1 MKENNIDYD
10 TDLEILLKENA
21 EECESLSLLHRLSY
35 EKYNTYSN
43 IINVPVIILSSAIGF
58 ATGIEIGY
66 DKINIVLGVGSIF
79 VGIIKSI
86 DSYFAL
92 PKRAEAHRICALQ
105 YAQFNKRIAVELALK
120 REQRQNPKDMLQVIK
135 TDMKNLA
142 DIAPLIDDDIIQKFR
157 VRYTDKTG
165 HFATHTANITNG
177 LSPVMINGV
186 ADAVANRRN
195 SLDGANKASADL
207 VFNTGS
213 PAANYAAENV
223 VVENKGDEHN
233 TSAKNDVVVI
243 NVEGMDGAMM

>member
-10 TDLEILLKENA
+10 TDLEILLKQNA

-58 ATGIEIGY
+58 ATGIDIGY
-66 DKINIVLGVGSIF
+66 ERINIVLGVGSIF

-92 PKRAEAHRICALQ
+92 PKRAEGHRICSLQ

-120 REQRQNPKDMLQVIK
+120 RDQRQNPKDMLSVIK

-157 VRYTDKTG
+157 KRYEDGTG

-177 LSPVMINGV
+177 LSPVMINGAENGAKNV
-186 ADAVANRRN
+186 KIDVSRNNQENEIMSHTQTPNENYAVNSVAPPDNYADALSSQNN
-195 SLDGANKASADL
+195 
-207 VFNTGS
+207 
-213 PAANYAAENV
+213 EV
-223 VVENKGDEHN
+223 VV
-233 TSAKNDVVVI
+233 V
-243 NVEGMDGAMM
+243 NVDGMDGAMM

>member
-92 PKRAEAHRICALQ
+92 PKRAEGHRLCSLQ

-120 REQRQNPKDMLQVIK
+120 RDQRQNPKDMLAVIK

-142 DIAPLIDDDIIQKFR
+142 DIAPLIDDEIIQKFR
-157 VRYTDKTG
+157 TRYINPDTG
-165 HFATHTANITNG
+165 EYATHTANITNG
-177 LSPVMINGV
+177 LSPVTINSADNGAKNVKIAPVENNAVNKIVLNAQTPVAVHGV
-186 ADAVANRRN
+186 DSVLPQVNSADANQSENMAVVVVDI
-195 SLDGANKASADL
+195 DGA
-207 VFNTGS
+207 
-213 PAANYAAENV
+213 
-223 VVENKGDEHN
+223 
-233 TSAKNDVVVI
+233 
-243 NVEGMDGAMM
+243 DGAMM

>member
-10 TDLEILLKENA
+10 TDLEILLKQNA

-58 ATGIEIGY
+58 ATGIDIGY
-66 DKINIVLGVGSIF
+66 ENINIVLGVGSIF

-92 PKRAEAHRICALQ
+92 PKRAEGHRICSLQ

-120 REQRQNPKDMLQVIK
+120 RDQRQNPKDMLGVIK

-157 VRYTDKTG
+157 GKYADVGG
-165 HFATHTANITNG
+165 HYATHTANITNG
-177 LSPVMINGV
+177 LSPVMINGADNGEKNV
-186 ADAVANRRN
+186 KIGENRNNDENIIVSHTQTPNGVYGADSAAPPDKYADALSSQNN
-195 SLDGANKASADL
+195 
-207 VFNTGS
+207 
-213 PAANYAAENV
+213 EV
-223 VVENKGDEHN
+223 VV
-233 TSAKNDVVVI
+233 V
-243 NVEGMDGAMM
+243 NVDGMDGAMM

>member
-35 EKYNTYSN
+35 EKYNYYSN
-43 IINVPVIILSSAIGF
+43 IINVPVIVLSSAIGF

-66 DKINIVLGVGSIF
+66 DKINIVLGVASIF

-92 PKRAEAHRICALQ
+92 PKRAEGHRICALQ

-120 REQRQNPKDMLQVIK
+120 REQRQNPKDMLSVIK

-157 VRYTDKTG
+157 VRYTDNTG

-186 ADAVANRRN
+186 ADAVANRRV
-195 SLDGANKASADL
+195 SLDSANKVSADL
-207 VFNTGS
+207 VFNTKT
-213 PAANYAAENV
+213 PEAVYAAENV
-223 VVENKGDEHN
+223 VIEIKGDEHN
-233 TSAKNDVVVI
+233 PSQDPGVVVV
-243 NVEGMDGAMM
+243 NVEGVDEGLM